1 MSAVDASRM
10 QRRRLRH
17 DRLASLWLTASGL
30 GVMVVVIVMLGY
42 LFSVSW
48 PLLVPASTQP
58 MMAQETSVAADNESQ
73 RLDDLLASSATL
85 PSPRDASSA
94 LIATDTDQLAFAGAW
109 LADGRLQPVHV
120 TESASLP
127 IAIPLTPLTV
137 PEGLAHASA
146 HLMVSGDQLW
156 MSASDS
162 LGTRLWLARL
172 SLNTPEAVWQHQWIE
187 SPGGQASMAGRL
199 LITAGEH
206 DFQQWQL
213 TASVDETGPL
223 ARMISRGTHPHARIT
238 ALRVL
243 RGGKSLIIGDDAGG
257 LTHYVQPGH
266 AQPLVAIGT
275 FNSELEAPIVAL
287 AAAHHSLGF
296 SALDATGRLGLYQAT
311 AERQR
316 LVQDWLSPQTV
327 AEGVTLTFSRN
338 DRQLLA
344 TGLADDTSSDAR
356 SLSAGQ
362 PSAQGLVIDDPHPDV
377 GLSTLLGKV
386 WYEGRPAPEWIWQMG
401 DTLSEPRLSLV
412 PIVWGT
418 LKAALVGLLFA
429 VPLGLGCA
437 IHVSC
442 FMAPRQRSRIK
453 PLLEMMEALPTVV
466 IGFIAALVVAPFV
479 ERELMAV
486 LLGLALIPL
495 GTMVAGFLWTLAPRS
510 WRVVLPENMAAFGL
524 LPLLVLLLWLDITIA
539 SHIEQ
544 WWFEGDIKQ
553 WLFSHYGI
561 GYAQRNTLV
570 TGMALGLAVMPTLF
584 TLSEDALSSVPRG
597 LAAGSAALGATPWQ
611 SLRRVI
617 LPAAAVGVCS
627 ALMIGMG
634 RAVGETMIV
643 LMVAGNTPLVDA
655 SLFEG
660 LRSLAATIAIELPEA
675 DIGSSHYRLL
685 FLAALA
691 LFLFTFI
698 VNTFAEV
705 LRQRFA
711 PPARGGWG

>member
-10 QRRRLRH
+10 QRRRLRR

-30 GVMVVVIVMLGY
+30 GVMAVVIVMLGY

-48 PLLVPASTQP
+48 PLLMPASTRP
-58 MMAQETSVAADNESQ
+58 MTPQGITATVDDESRQ
-73 RLDDLLASSATL
+73 LADLLAL
-85 PSPRDASSA
+85 PTTSPIARAA
-94 LIATDTDQLAFAGAW
+94 AAPLIATGSERLELAGIW
-109 LADGRLQPVHV
+109 LADGRLQPVQIDD
-120 TESASLP
+120 SAK
-127 IAIPLTPLTV
+127 IPTVKRLATLTV
-137 PEGLAHASA
+137 PTGLSRSST
-146 HLMVSGDQLW
+146 HLMINDDQLW
-156 MSASDS
+156 MSASES
-162 LGTRLWLARL
+162 SGSRLWLARL
-172 SLNTPEAVWQHQWIE
+172 SLSDSDAIWQQQWLE
-187 SPGGQASMAGRL
+187 KAGAQASMAGRL

-213 TASVDETGPL
+213 AGVANEQGPL
-223 ARMISRGTHPHARIT
+223 AHIISRGTHVPARIT

-243 RGGKSLIIGDDAGG
+243 RGGESLILGDDTGG
-257 LTHYVQPGH
+257 LTHYLQPGH
-266 AQPLVAIGT
+266 ALPLVAVGT
-275 FNSELEAPIVAL
+275 FDSGLNAPIVAL
-287 AAAHHSLGF
+287 SAAHRSLGF
-296 SALDATGRLGLYQAT
+296 AALDATGRLGLYQAT
-311 AERQR
+311 AERKR
-316 LVQDWLSPQTV
+316 LVQDWLTAQTV
-327 AEGVTLTFSRN
+327 AEGVTLAFSRN
-338 DRQLLA
+338 DHQLVA
-344 TGLADDTSSDAR
+344 TGSTAAAKPTETT
-356 SLSAGQ
+356 
-362 PSAQGLVIDDPHPDV
+362 AQALVIDDPHPDV

-401 DTLSEPRLSLV
+401 DSSSEPRLSLV

-486 LLGLALIPL
+486 LLGLVLIPL
-495 GTMVAGFLWTLAPRS
+495 GTMVAGFVWTLAPRD
-510 WRVVLPENMAAFGL
+510 WRVLLPENMAAFGL

-539 SHIEQ
+539 NHVEH

-675 DIGSSHYRLL
+675 DVGSSHYRLL

-711 PPARGGWG
+711 PPTRGGWG